1 VLSNENATR
10 SISNDSIGP
19 NVLKNFLLSIE
30 ATLADFGTLVLPVP
44 EKNLLILFRIDVSE

>member
-1 VLSNENATR
+1 
-10 SISNDSIGP
+10 
-19 NVLKNFLLSIE
+19 VLKNFLLSIE